1 MKPERFERERLVDH
15 TWTWMDERK
24 EGRKEG
30 MKHPSDERDNWSL
43 SGVAGFLALIEMS
56 IS

>member
-1 MKPERFERERLVDH
+1 MK
-15 TWTWMDERK
+15 
-24 EGRKEG
+24 GRKEG

-43 SGVAGFLALIEMS
+43 SGVADFLALIEMS